1 MDRKHKSA
9 VERDHAERQ
18 FKLLPQSGTSAK
30 WADVPDSLVLSLVRD
45 YTDSGDAIL
54 FGKSQDQSVLAVR
67 VYRNGKGYSVYARG
81 LEGVGE
87 AIERLYRLHP
97 PLNQKDARASVLPLA
112 VQGYSNLDLPFH
124 PSFTVQ
130 QLNKQRLD
138 AQRKAKEWND
148 LVLSFP
154 PAKDR
159 VALV

>member
-1 MDRKHKSA
+1 MDRKHKVA
-9 VERDHAERQ
+9 VQRDHAERQ
-18 FKLLPQSGTSAK
+18 FKLLPQSITTARWS
-30 WADVPDSLVLSLVRD
+30 DVPDSLVLSLVRD

-54 FGKSQDQSVLAVR
+54 FGKSQDQSVLAIR
-67 VYRNGKGYSVYARG
+67 VYRNGQGYSVYARG
-81 LEGVGE
+81 LESVGE

-97 PLNQKDARASVLPLA
+97 PHNQRDARASVSPLA

-124 PSFTVQ
+124 PSFTVE
-130 QLNKQRLD
+130 QLNKQRLT
-138 AQRKAKEWND
+138 AQRKAKEWTD